1 MPELPEV
8 ETIRIGLESLIV
20 GKTIS
25 QVNLINPSSFV
36 NPQTEI
42 DQFLIGSKVIDV
54 QRRAKVLLIKLNNQ
68 YVLMTHLKM
77 TGQLVFDSLDSHF
90 GAGHPNDS
98 LIGQLPDKSTRVY
111 LTFNDHSKLYFNDQR
126 KFGWIK
132 LYPINQID
140 QIAFMKNLGPE
151 PLAKDFTWQKLKA
164 RLLIRPKSYIK
175 PVLIDQ
181 SILAGV
187 GNIYADET
195 LWKARVNPMTRV
207 NQLSDTKIKQIF
219 ESLQSVLRLSL
230 EKGGSTDRN
239 YVNAEGKKGSYLDFA
254 SVYGRQG
261 QPCLRCQKPIVKIK
275 LAGRGTHYCR
285 YCQRLVRQK

>member
-8 ETIRIGLESLIV
+8 ETIRIGLKSLIV

-25 QVNLINPSSFV
+25 KVNLINPTSFV
-36 NPQTEI
+36 NSQMEI

-68 YVLMTHLKM
+68 HILMTHLKM

-132 LYPINQID
+132 LYPIDQID
-140 QIAFMKNLGPE
+140 QIPFMNKLGPE
-151 PLAKDFTWQKLKA
+151 PLAKDFTWQKLKE

-181 SILAGV
+181 SIVAGI

-195 LWKARVNPMTRV
+195 LWMARVNPNTRV
-207 NQLSDTKIKQIF
+207 NQLTDTNIKQIF
-219 ESLQSVLRLSL
+219 ESLRSVLMLSL

-239 YVNAEGKKGSYLDFA
+239 YVNAQGQKGSYLDFA
-254 SVYGRQG
+254 NVYGRQG
-261 QPCLRCQKPIVKIK
+261 MPCLRCGKPIIKIK

-285 YCQRLVRQK
+285 YCQKIVRQK